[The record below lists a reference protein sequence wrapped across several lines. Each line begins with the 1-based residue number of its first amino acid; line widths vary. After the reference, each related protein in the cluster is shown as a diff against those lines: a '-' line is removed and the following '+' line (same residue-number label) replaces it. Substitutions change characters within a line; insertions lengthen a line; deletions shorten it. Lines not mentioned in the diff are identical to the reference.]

1 LAANPAYLEG
11 LKLLAR
17 RELSEKQVRQRL
29 ARKGH
34 SAAAIDE
41 AVERLR
47 DERAIDD
54 TRVAEAIARTSTSLK
69 RRGRQRVRMDIE
81 RSGIA
86 AAVAKRAVDEVF
98 AGIDDAALLDQ
109 AIRRRLRGREMID
122 SERELHRLYRY
133 LVTQGFEPDR
143 ALAALRALYRPR
155 PS

>member
-1 LAANPAYLEG
+1 LAPNPAYLDG

-34 SAAAIDE
+34 AADLIDE

-47 DERAIDD
+47 EERAIDD
-54 TRVAEAIARTSTSLK
+54 TRVAEAIARTATSVK
-69 RRGRQRVRMDIE
+69 RRGRQRVRIDIE

-86 AAVAKRAVDEVF
+86 AGIAKRAVDEVF
-98 AGIDDAALLDQ
+98 AGIDDGALLEQ
-109 AIRRRLRGREMID
+109 AIRKRLRGREIID
-122 SERELHRLYRY
+122 TERELHRLYRY
-133 LVTQGFEPDR
+133 LVAQGFEPER